1 MRDPPS
7 PSPPEPPQSNSGVIL
22 ALVAIALILAISFFY
37 LTNERRQDRQADA
50 VTDAAASVGASTLRN
65 QTPCLG
71 VTNAPLAMRS
81 ASATVAFFHRR
92 FENWKWQR
100 KYSSPAG
107 PKRRPPS
114 KRQ

>member
-1 MRDPPS
+1 MTSRSTESSKAP
-7 PSPPEPPQSNSGVIL
+7 
-22 ALVAIALILAISFFY
+22 Y
-37 LTNERRQDRQADA
+37 LSSTERCHA
-50 VTDAAASVGASTLRN
+50 VTRGPACHKTTVSFDDGASEIDAAASDAASSVGASTLRN

-92 FENWKWQR
+92 FANWKWQR